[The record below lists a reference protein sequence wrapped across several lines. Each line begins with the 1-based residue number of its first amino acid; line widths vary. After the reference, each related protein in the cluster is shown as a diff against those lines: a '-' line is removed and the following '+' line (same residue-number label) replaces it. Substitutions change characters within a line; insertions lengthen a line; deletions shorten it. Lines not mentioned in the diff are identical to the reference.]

1 MKITDKEFIIQ
12 EINKIEINEDIIND
26 ITKRK
31 SINQMLTELN
41 LMLTQEV

>member
-1 MKITDKEFIIQ
+1 MKYTDKDFIIQ
-12 EINKIEINEDIIND
+12 EINKIEIDKDIIKD